1 MSLAKLLYRM
11 RERVLE
17 MDSDVIARAVAARR
31 ADVDARYKN
40 RTALALAAS
49 WGALSLVD
57 ALLAAGASVDS
68 SGGNT
73 AASPLF
79 LAASTNGHLDVVRM
93 LINAGANV
101 HLLNSRNKSA
111 LQVAAQHRHFGVV
124 RLLCDVVGRAAV
136 DATDAVWFAA
146 DTGNVELLQYLIA
159 SGASVNRPN
168 AAACNS
174 CPLVAATTQP
184 FACC

>member
-79 LAASTNGHLDVVRM
+79 LAASNGHLDVVRM

-174 CPLVAATTQP
+174 CPLVAATQQP